1 MVRRLN
7 KPAELKF
14 SLVADDPDFV
24 VPANGARVMLGRTN
38 GQDVFTGY
46 LTQAPV
52 FEYLGWGQRGP
63 VYRYNLVAR
72 SDESALDRK
81 RLPNRSPFVDRG
93 GGNALRQ
100 LTEDL
105 LPGVFDTSAVQDV
118 DTLLC
123 VSGRPAEDSGRSMRQ
138 RLRSKPAPAIGPS
151 AAR

>member
-1 MVRRLN
+1 MKLQIDNLDGHGPRDYTSAIDSSRSPQVVRRLN
-7 KPAELKF
+7 KPAELTF

-46 LTQAPV
+46 LKQAPV

-81 RLPNRSPFVDRG
+81 RLPNRSPSSTG
-93 GGNALRQ
+93 
-100 LTEDL
+100 
-105 LPGVFDTSAVQDV
+105 
-118 DTLLC
+118 
-123 VSGRPAEDSGRSMRQ
+123 AEAMRCGSSP
-138 RLRSKPAPAIGPS
+138 RTCCRAI
-151 AAR
+151 